1 MVSHVDG
8 PSIEEFLEECQ
19 LSIVEKTDI
28 PPKGSRNLPIP
39 PKLHPRLREDLLKEF
54 PQGLYSHQ
62 TEAINAYLESE
73 NVCLSTATASGKSLV
88 FMSAAIDLVLKR
100 PEAKVL

>member
-19 LSIVEKTDI
+19 LSIVEKTEI

-39 PKLHPRLREDLLKEF
+39 PNYIHGYGKISQKSSRKGF
-54 PQGLYSHQ
+54 
-62 TEAINAYLESE
+62 I
-73 NVCLSTATASGKSLV
+73 ATR
-88 FMSAAIDLVLKR
+88 LKR
-100 PEAKVL
+100 SMHISNPRMYVYLPLRLPGRASCS